1 MSLILKFSLETL
13 AQLKAQALVRNLNFD
28 AYLQH
33 LLEKDAQE
41 IAVEKTRLEV
51 IKLLHKHLDCLEI
64 DDNSA
69 DRSTVQLLLKE
80 ESVHKG
86 EYAWQ
91 VWVYPS
97 REPRR
102 WEYLYEE
109 MAIIAENIAEET
121 GHNLTIRCDDPL
133 VDV

>member
-1 MSLILKFSLETL
+1 MLSPENRARLTR
-13 AQLKAQALVRNLNFD
+13 QAGIRNLDVDTYLEQLLTQD
-28 AYLQH
+28 A
-33 LLEKDAQE
+33 EA